1 MQRALPPGL
10 LRGDEEQ
17 RGFCITVVLVYPTLF
32 EHKIMPTL
40 FNKYH
45 PVRKI
50 LFFLGEGLLIFAS
63 VLGILVVF
71 SSWRVFLIDPSE
83 HLLRA
88 SSVTIV
94 FQLSLYFYDLYDLR
108 KPGTTTDTFIRMMQA
123 FGVGCIIL
131 ALLYYLFPSIIIST
145 SIFWGCYVIICAS
158 LLAWRSLYYLVLER
172 KLFARDIILVGTG
185 ETAAKIA
192 SEIRNNRES
201 GFIISALIGTTTP
214 VFDHAG
220 IPVMASLSD
229 LADEPRVAQVDRIVV
244 ALDDRRGTM
253 PIADLLRSKVRG
265 RIIEDGISFY
275 EAITGKIL
283 VEKVNPAWLIFSEGF
298 DCGRMTYL
306 IKRVLDL
313 SLAMFGLVFSLPVSL
328 ITALLIKLESPGP
341 VFYRQERVGERGE
354 VFSIIKFRSMRQD
367 AEKDGAVWASQND
380 NRVTRVGGFI
390 RKVRID
396 EIPQMWNVI
405 RGQMSFVGPR
415 PERPVF
421 VEQLAQKL
429 PYYALRHSAKPG
441 ITGWAQVCYPYG
453 ASEEDALRKLE
464 YDLYYI
470 KHQSIFIDLLVI
482 FRTVKTV
489 LFRKGSR

>member
-1 MQRALPPGL
+1 
-10 LRGDEEQ
+10 
-17 RGFCITVVLVYPTLF
+17 
-32 EHKIMPTL
+32 MPTF

-50 LFFLGEGLLIFAS
+50 FFFLGEGVLIFSS
-63 VLGILVVF
+63 VLGILIVF
-71 SSWRVFLIDPSE
+71 SSWDSFLVTPSE
-83 HLLRA
+83 YTLR
-88 SSVTIV
+88 SMTVTLV

-123 FGVGCIIL
+123 FGVGCIVL
-131 ALLYYLFPSIIIST
+131 ALLYTLFPSIIIST
-145 SIFWGCYVIICAS
+145 FIFWACYLIICAS
-158 LLAWRSLYYLVLER
+158 LLAWRSLYYLVLEK
-172 KLFARDIILVGTG
+172 KLFASEILIVGMG
-185 ETAAKIA
+185 EMAEKIA
-192 SEIRNNRES
+192 TEIKNNRES
-201 GFIISALIGTTTP
+201 GFVIAALVGSGPPT
-214 VFDHAG
+214 FDHAD
-220 IPVMASLSD
+220 IPV
-229 LADEPRVAQVDRIVV
+229 LANLAEMNNEPRLSSVERIVV

-253 PIADLLRSKVRG
+253 PIAELLHNKLRG
-265 RIIEDGISFY
+265 LLIEDGISFY

-306 IKRVLDL
+306 IKRLLDL
-313 SLAMFGLVFSLPVSL
+313 SLAVVGLCLSLPITL
-328 ITALLIKLESPGP
+328 ITAILIKLESPGP
-341 VFYRQERVGERGE
+341 IFYRQERVGERGK

-367 AEKDGAVWASQND
+367 AEKNGAVWAKKND
-380 NRVTRVGGFI
+380 SRVTRVGGFI

-421 VEQLAQKL
+421 VEQLVEKL
-429 PYYALRHSAKPG
+429 PYYSLRHAAKPG

-470 KHQSIFIDLLVI
+470 KHQSIFIDLLII
-482 FRTVKTV
+482 FRTIKTV
-489 LFRKGSR
+489 LFQKGSR